1 MEYFALNGEH
11 FKQVEAFAITSI
23 LNIYLKLFI
32 KLQV

>member
-23 LNIYLKLFI
+23 LKVWAFHFP
-32 KLQV
+32 